1 MNLRMACGLQRKE
14 IKTMNENEQPT
25 KFETD
30 LIKGSVAKKLLL
42 FAIPFIISNLVQSLY
57 AVADMIIV
65 GQFNGAASMSGVN
78 IGSNVS
84 FLMTNMIFGLCVG
97 ATVLIGQYLGN
108 GDRKK
113 LNDTIA
119 TLFTLLIFAAVILSA
134 LMLIFRKPLLDL
146 IQTPPESYDE
156 AMIYLVVTTIGTI
169 FIFGYNAFAAV
180 MRGMGDSK
188 TPLIFVSIACVL
200 SFIGDLILVGI
211 FKTGAAGA
219 SISTV
224 ISQALSMILCIIYFK
239 RHNFVFD
246 FKLKSFRV
254 HKESLKMILKIGI
267 PTSVQNVITSISFI
281 IMIAM
286 VNSLGVT
293 ASAAVGAVGKFN
305 SFAILP
311 AIAISSSIA
320 AMSAQNI
327 GAGEYG
333 RAKKTMKTGLV
344 IAVCMSMVMFVIAQL
359 FPGAILRIFGDDE
372 GVIREGIVYL
382 RTFSFDYIFAPIMF
396 AFNGLFIG
404 SGHTMFSL
412 LNNMSSAI
420 LIRVPVAY
428 IFGMVFGWKLLGIGL
443 GGPFASGMALVI
455 CIIYYFTG
463 KWRKAV
469 IIKREEEVII

>member
-1 MNLRMACGLQRKE
+1 
-14 IKTMNENEQPT
+14 
-25 KFETD
+25 
-30 LIKGSVAKKLLL
+30 
-42 FAIPFIISNLVQSLY
+42 
-57 AVADMIIV
+57 
-65 GQFNGAASMSGVN
+65 
-78 IGSNVS
+78 
-84 FLMTNMIFGLCVG
+84 
-97 ATVLIGQYLGN
+97 
-108 GDRKK
+108 
-113 LNDTIA
+113 
-119 TLFTLLIFAAVILSA
+119 
-134 LMLIFRKPLLDL
+134 L

-188 TPLIFVSIACVL
+188 TPLLFVSIACFTNIVM
-200 SFIGDLILVGI
+200 DLIIVGI
-211 FKTGAAGA
+211 FKIGAGGAAIA
-219 SISTV
+219 TV

-246 FKLKSFRV
+246 FKLKSFRI
-254 HKESLKMILKIGI
+254 HKNSLKMILKIGI

-382 RTFSFDYIFAPIMF
+382 RAFSFDYIFAPMMF
-396 AFNGLFIG
+396 ALNGLFIG
-404 SGHTMFSL
+404 AGHTMFSL
-412 LNNMSSAI
+412 LNNMASAV
-420 LIRVPVAY
+420 LIRVPIAY
-428 IFGMVFGWKLLGIGL
+428 IFGMVFGWELLGIGL
-443 GGPFASGMALVI
+443 GGPFASGMALFI
-455 CIIYYFTG
+455 CIIYYFSG
-463 KWRKAV
+463 RWKKAL
-469 IIKREEEVII
+469 IIKRDAEFL